1 MTKERKHYTLND
13 KSIEYIKKYAE
24 QFGLSESQ
32 ALDFMVKEHSE
43 ILKLLDVAGL
53 RKTIRNLIS
62 SRMFLNRFDDEDVK
76 EFDISND
83 RMNKLR
89 NEIDIKCV
97 DIFYT
102 KHNEKVRIKDYSK
115 LDFEVQDSI
124 INSEEKFYI
133 IVEGEY
139 KEVTE
144 NVFRQVIHRYD
155 QLN

>member
-1 MTKERKHYTLND
+1 MAKGRKHYTLND

-24 QFGLSESQ
+24 QFSLSESQ
-32 ALDFMVKEHSE
+32 ALDFMLKEHSE

-83 RMNKLR
+83 RMYKLR
-89 NEIDIKCV
+89 NEIDIKYV